1 MSSDNKNSLAPV
13 GKNGDSPNTG
23 ENSTLSIAWQKGL
36 AAARQNFYPAL
47 ALWAFG
53 IALIVSYFFLPA
65 VHDWL
70 DRVAQY
76 KIQTGWIFAAISTA
90 FFAGVVPFAIPY
102 LFGSGV
108 KKGLGYLMTNIFFWA
123 YKGIEVDLFYV
134 LQAKFFGNDASISTI
149 VTKVVV
155 DQLVYAP
162 LLGLTTVVL
171 FYLWRDNRYSGSAF
185 KKELGS
191 NWYRNKIL
199 PVLIS
204 NWFVWTPA
212 CVIVYLLPLG
222 LQLPIQNL
230 ILCFWVLILTFFT
243 EGNEEK

>member
-1 MSSDNKNSLAPV
+1 MANSLED
-13 GKNGDSPNTG
+13 ND
-23 ENSTLSIAWQKGL
+23 NSTLSIAWQKGV

-47 ALWAFG
+47 ALWFFG
-53 IALIVSYFFLPA
+53 ILLIVCYFFVPL

-76 KIQTGWIFAAISTA
+76 KTQSGWIFAAISTA
-90 FFAGVVPFAIPY
+90 FFAGVVPFSIPY
-102 LFGSGV
+102 LFSSGI
-108 KKGLGYLMTNIFFWA
+108 KKGWVYLVTNILFWA

-134 LQAKFFGNDASISTI
+134 LQARLFGNDANVATI
-149 VTKVVV
+149 VPKVAV
-155 DQLVYAP
+155 DQFVYAP

-171 FYLWRDNRYSGSAF
+171 FYLWRDNQYSFSAF
-185 KKELGS
+185 KKELGPS
-191 NWYRNKIL
+191 WYRKKIL

-243 EGNEEK
+243 EDQ